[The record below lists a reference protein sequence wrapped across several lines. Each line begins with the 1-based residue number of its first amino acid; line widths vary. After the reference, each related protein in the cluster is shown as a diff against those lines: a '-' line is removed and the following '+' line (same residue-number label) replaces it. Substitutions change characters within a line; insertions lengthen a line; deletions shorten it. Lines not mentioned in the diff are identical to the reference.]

1 MTNKLLLPFVLL
13 GFVFLVGCSGK
24 QPLSGTVTFSD
35 DGTPVTAGAVFFET
49 PTFNA
54 QGSIKSDGTYIVG
67 STGLTDGI
75 PRGTY
80 MVSIRGAEEIKSVM
94 GPGGTM
100 VDGPRRSL
108 IDTKYQRADTSGLT
122 FTVDGKTKKYDI
134 KVDRP

>member
-1 MTNKLLLPFVLL
+1 MINKLFLPFVLL
-13 GFVFLVGCSGK
+13 GCVLLVGCSGK
-24 QPLSGTVTFSD
+24 QPLSGTVTFAD

-75 PRGTY
+75 PKGTY
-80 MVSIRGAEEIKSVM
+80 MVSIRGAEDVERIA

-100 VDGPRRSL
+100 IDGRRRSL
-108 IDTKYQRADTSGLT
+108 INAKYQRPDTSGLT
-122 FTVDGKTKKYDI
+122 FTVDGRTKKYDI
-134 KVDRP
+134 KVER